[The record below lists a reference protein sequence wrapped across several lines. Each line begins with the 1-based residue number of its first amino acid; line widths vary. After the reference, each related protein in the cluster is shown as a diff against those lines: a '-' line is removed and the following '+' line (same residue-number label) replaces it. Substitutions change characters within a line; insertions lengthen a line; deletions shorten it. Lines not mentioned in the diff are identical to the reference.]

1 MKPIIIAVAITG
13 SVPRKKDNPAVP
25 VTPAEQIES
34 THEAFEAEASLVH
47 IHVRNP
53 DESPSSDPA
62 LFAQVQ
68 EGVRK
73 HCPGMIVQFSTG
85 GRGRDPATRG
95 SALHLKPDM
104 ASLATGSVN
113 FPTIIYKNS
122 SSFVEELA
130 AQMKKHG
137 VLPEIE
143 VFDLSHIYAARKLVD
158 LGLINDHPHVQFVM
172 GIKNALPVEARILD
186 FLHSEL
192 QRVLPNATWTAAGIG
207 RHQMEVM
214 GWVLERT
221 GDGGALASK
230 TIFGPE
236 EIASLAAMP
245 SSCKWHARHAPNM
258 AGGPPHLPRPGG
270 YFDSELDVRDI
281 VFAPRLLGC

>member
-1 MKPIIIAVAITG
+1 MTPVIIAVAITG

-34 THEAFEAEASLVH
+34 THEAFEAGASLVH

-73 HCPGMIVQFSTG
+73 HCPGMIIQFSTG
-85 GRGRDPATRG
+85 GRGRDPAARAN
-95 SALHLKPDM
+95 ALHLKPDM

-113 FPTIIYKNS
+113 FPTIVYENS
-122 SSFVEELA
+122 ASFVERLA
-130 AQMKKHG
+130 TQMKVHG

-143 VFDLSHIYAARKLVD
+143 VFDLSHIYGARKLVD

-172 GIKNALPVEARILD
+172 GIKNALPAERRILD

-192 QRVLPNATWTAAGIG
+192 KRVLPNATWTAAGIG
-207 RHQMEVM
+207 RHQLEVIS
-214 GWVLERT
+214 WVLERN
-221 GDGGALASK
+221 GDGVRTGLEDNIRITKHRLARSSTELVQMARETCAKYGRRPATPIQARAL
-230 TIFGPE
+230 
-236 EIASLAAMP
+236 L
-245 SSCKWHARHAPNM
+245 
-258 AGGPPHLPRPGG
+258 
-270 YFDSELDVRDI
+270 
-281 VFAPRLLGC
+281 RLER